1 MRARPYHCL
10 ALSTAVSSTVP
21 GPLSGAVSPNDGI
34 GEERQETPSLG
45 AAEWHR
51 FSRFSSLRE
60 LAIVAQYWEGEEEDS
75 EAEEAGNG
83 QEVLATNLAAALPG
97 TNVCVVENDDMTNID
112 SASVCPPT
120 PTHPRPPP
128 PTAPHRKA
136 AHAPSASAPSL

>member
-10 ALSTAVSSTVP
+10 ALPTAVSSTVP
-21 GPLSGAVSPNDGI
+21 GPLSGAISPNDGI

-75 EAEEAGNG
+75 EAEEASNG

-97 TNVCVVENDDMTNID
+97 TNVCVVENDDMINID
-112 SASVCPPT
+112 SAVCPPT

-136 AHAPSASAPSL
+136 APAPSASAPSL